1 MKLVWI
7 LIYLTGL
14 ITTGLLANTILNKIT
29 KEIDGNANRT
39 VILFNIIIFVFIISI
54 FSSLII
60 NAPAAIIKIVSTSWK
75 I

>member
-54 FSSLII
+54 FLSLII
-60 NAPAAIIKIVSTSWK
+60 NAPAAIFIFIKE
-75 I
+75 

>member
-14 ITTGLLANTILNKIT
+14 ITTGLLTGAILNKIT
-29 KEIDGNANRT
+29 KEIDGNASRT

-54 FSSLII
+54 FLSLII
-60 NAPAAIIKIVSTSWK
+60 NAPAAIFIFIKE
-75 I
+75 